1 MNEYGQEDSGGEE
14 SRRNSESQEFPS
26 RFKCFGRS
34 TLLNKKT
41 ENLEE
46 RHYRS
51 PWSEQD
57 SLPRWA
63 NWITELINR
72 IRILQIG
79 NKVKWFR
86 ELPKQS
92 SRKISQ

>member
-14 SRRNSESQEFPS
+14 GRRNSESQEFPS

-34 TLLNKKT
+34 ALLNKKT
-41 ENLEE
+41 KSLKEGND
-46 RHYRS
+46 RS
-51 PWSEQD
+51 PWCEQD

-63 NWITELINR
+63 NWITEFIDR

-92 SRKISQ
+92 SEKIA